1 MYVTVY
7 TEDFLPVITRD
18 YCILE
23 IERDLGVRR
32 SLSLDIVGILAG
44 VEYGRDSSARALG

>member
-18 YCILE
+18 DCILE
-23 IERDLGVRR
+23 IERDLG
-32 SLSLDIVGILAG
+32 LSLDIVGILAG